1 MKKRFYV
8 FLSGALGLFSLAAL
22 FFGLYHARDAI
33 RAKDALENG
42 YTQRLMESRE
52 NLSAISTKLGKV
64 PAAGENHTLILLLS
78 GAEVRAESLVG
89 DLTALPLS
97 HAAMADAIVFCNQLT
112 EYTGLMLDKL
122 AAGKHLTE
130 EERQTLQTLCSQC
143 RLLEGQFALA
153 QSAMLRDSLRLS
165 GQENVYYREAAMDTR
180 PLEAAGGSSMEYPSM
195 VYDGAFSDARYS
207 GTPKAL
213 GPNTVTPEEAEKYA
227 VDFVGTSRVAK
238 AEHGADIS
246 GELACYG
253 VTLTLHDGVVINAAV
268 TKQGGQMLWMM
279 PEHAEFTPSLTLEE
293 CRLSAEHFL
302 AAQGYGPMEISHY
315 QVYDGMAVL
324 NFAALQEGVILY
336 PDLVKVQLRM
346 DTGEVVGLEAHHYLM
361 NHTRRERPEAV
372 LSPEAALEKAGGRL
386 DNAEVRLCI
395 IPFRRSERLCYE
407 VKGEKD
413 GQEYRLYIDAGSG
426 EEVEVHMM
434 VDGADGPLDV

>member
-8 FLSGALGLFSLAAL
+8 LLSGALGLFSLAAL

-42 YTQRLMESRE
+42 YTRRLMESSE
-52 NLSAISTKLGKV
+52 NLGAISAKLGKV
-64 PAAGENHTLILLLS
+64 PAAGETHTLILLLS
-78 GAEVRAESLVG
+78 GAETQAESLVSS
-89 DLTALPLS
+89 LSALPLS
-97 HAAMADAIVFCNQLT
+97 HAAMADAIVFCNQLS

-122 AAGKHLTE
+122 AGGGTLTA
-130 EERQTLQTLCSQC
+130 EERQTLQNLCSQC

-153 QSAMLRDSLRLS
+153 RNAMLRNSLRLY
-165 GQENVYYREAAMDTR
+165 GQENVYYREAAADAR
-180 PLEAAGGSSMEYPSM
+180 PLEAAGSMEYPSM
-195 VYDGAFSDARYS
+195 VYDGAFSDARYT

-213 GPNTVTPEEAEKYA
+213 GPKMISPEEAEA
-227 VDFVGTSRVAK
+227 FAAEFIGASRVAK
-238 AEHGADIS
+238 AEHGADVS
-246 GELACYG
+246 GQLACYG
-253 VTLTLHDGVVINAAV
+253 VTLTLHDGLVVNAAV

-279 PEHAEFTPSLTLEE
+279 PEHAEFSPSLTLEE

-302 AAQGYGPMEISHY
+302 AAQGYGPVEISHY

-324 NFAALQEGVILY
+324 NFAALQDGVILY

-361 NHTRRERPEAV
+361 NHTRRENLEATV
-372 LSPEAALEKAGGRL
+372 SPQEALAKAEGRL
-386 DNAEVRLCI
+386 ENTGVRLCL
-395 IPFRRSERLCYE
+395 IPFRQTERLCYE
-407 VKGEKD
+407 VKGEYD
-413 GQEYRLYIDAGSG
+413 GQEYRLYIDANTG

-434 VDGADGPLDV
+434 VDGPDGPLDV

>member
-8 FLSGALGLFSLAAL
+8 FLSGALGLFCLVGL
-22 FFGLYHARDAI
+22 FFGLYHARDAL
-33 RAKDALENG
+33 RAKAALENG
-42 YTQRLMESRE
+42 YTRRLMESSE

-64 PAAGENHTLILLLS
+64 PAAGETHTLILLLS
-78 GAEVRAESLVG
+78 GAEMQAESLVSS
-89 DLTALPLS
+89 LSALPLS
-97 HAAMADAIVFCNQLT
+97 HAAMGDAIVFCNQLS

-122 AAGKHLTE
+122 AAGGTLTA
-130 EERQTLQTLCSQC
+130 EERQTLQALCSQC

-153 QSAMLRDSLRLS
+153 RNAMLRDSLRLY
-165 GQENVYYREAAMDTR
+165 GQENVYYREAATDAR
-180 PLEAAGGSSMEYPSM
+180 PLEAAGSMEYPSM

-213 GPNTVTPEEAEKYA
+213 GQNAVTPEEAEKYA
-227 VDFVGTSRVAK
+227 VDFVGASRVANVK
-238 AEHGADIS
+238 HGADIS
-246 GELACYG
+246 GQLASYG

-302 AAQGYGPMEISHY
+302 AAQGYGPVEISHY

-324 NFAALQEGVILY
+324 NFAPLQDGVILY

-361 NHTRRERPEAV
+361 NHARRENLDAA
-372 LSPEAALEKAGGRL
+372 LSPEEALGKAEGRLEKT
-386 DNAEVRLCI
+386 EVRLCL
-395 IPFRRSERLCYE
+395 IPYRQSERLCYE
-407 VKGEKD
+407 VRGEKD
-413 GQEYRLYIDAGSG
+413 GQEYRLYIDASNGA
-426 EEVEVHMM
+426 EVEVHMM
-434 VDGADGPLDV
+434 VDSTDGPLDV